1 MNLPSKY
8 NVREEFQDKVIR
20 SYNLLNTAAK
30 KKVLDFIWDIKIDC
44 RCYNEMKSYK
54 PVELGIFVDASF
66 DESEAS
72 DAEISA
78 DDPFECLLLS
88 FTCSDIDL
96 LKSKAEEIV
105 KTKQI
110 ITGFSDLQFI
120 EKVQQAST
128 EL

>member
-1 MNLPSKY
+1 M
-8 NVREEFQDKVIR
+8 IR
-20 SYNLLNTAAK
+20 SYNLLSTAAK
-30 KKVLDFIWDIKIDC
+30 EKSLDFIRDIKIDC
-44 RCYNEMKSYK
+44 RYYNELKSYK
-54 PVELGIFVDASF
+54 PVELGIFLDVSF
-66 DESEAS
+66 DKSEANN
-72 DAEISA
+72 AEISA

-88 FTCSDIDL
+88 FTCSDTDL

-120 EKVQQAST
+120 EKGQQAST